1 MFCGVATKFTGID
14 LKVLKKK
21 KEYADCLVKVKVDK
35 AVIGVSFFYKEYFKN
50 RICKMKI
57 SD

>member
-1 MFCGVATKFTGID
+1 MFCGDATKFTVID

-35 AVIGVSFFYKEYFKN
+35 AVIVLSF
-50 RICKMKI
+50 IL
-57 SD
+57 